1 MSPLILASAS
11 ASRAAMLRAA
21 GVAFRA
27 SPADLDEARL
37 MEDLQARGAT
47 TAEIAVRLAAQK
59 AMAVSRQEPGA
70 LVLGGDTVVMF
81 QGDLIGKCPDM
92 AGVEA
97 LLRRLSG
104 KGHVLV
110 SGAALAR
117 DGKVLW
123 SHASPVRLTMRVLS
137 DAFLADYLAAEGDAL
152 LSTVGCHRFEGRGAQ
167 PFQTAEG
174 DYFSVLGLPLLPGL
188 AVPSRGGIEMS

>member
-1 MSPLILASAS
+1 
-11 ASRAAMLRAA
+11 MLRAA

-97 LLRRLSG
+97 LLRRAPA
-104 KGHVLV
+104 LV
-110 SGAALAR
+110 TTEKDWLNLPVRFQTDARIPAVPIRVEVNDGAELIKQVAALLQAAR
-117 DGKVLW
+117 ER
-123 SHASPVRLTMRVLS
+123 A
-137 DAFLADYLAAEGDAL
+137 
-152 LSTVGCHRFEGRGAQ
+152 
-167 PFQTAEG
+167 
-174 DYFSVLGLPLLPGL
+174 
-188 AVPSRGGIEMS
+188 